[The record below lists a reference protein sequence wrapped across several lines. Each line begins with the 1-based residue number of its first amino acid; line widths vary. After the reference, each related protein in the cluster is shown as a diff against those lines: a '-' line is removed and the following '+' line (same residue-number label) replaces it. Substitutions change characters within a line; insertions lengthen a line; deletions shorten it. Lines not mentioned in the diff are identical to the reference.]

1 MPQGSRGRI
10 GILKEKIWGTRDG
23 SGNSNIFLPF
33 TSESLTTNIEELLSA
48 AQRGILDEPKSYQ
61 GERSFGGDVVVEVHP
76 WSIGY
81 LLRGALGVP
90 DAEVAAKTTETELE
104 NCDAKWVGHESIVS
118 TVDPTDKKKG
128 TAAIELIV
136 PDGVAAGTLLAT
148 KDFDAVDMHLDTA
161 IKFWIKSS
169 IAMIKADLKF
179 IVSEYPACVE
189 TTGKSHRE
197 EEISILNAGEWTEVT
212 ITLDAMTDYNEV
224 ISIGIRLINAKNE
237 FTLKI
242 DDVRRVVTGAASSIA
257 FQHVFKPMQSADD
270 EFHVDCPLFPYT
282 LEVFPDQG
290 KAFRFV
296 GAVINTLALN
306 FSTADKILKATCGV
320 IAKNASLQDTIGS
333 LSLETTKPF
342 VWENAK
348 IGIGGTVIAARNND
362 LESFSLTWDNRC
374 VAKYFLNNSPVP
386 GKIIRDGF
394 RTVPVSFVIDF
405 VNKTEYN
412 YFLLGTERTFQIKF
426 EGAVCDDT
434 PEPDI
439 LYTLQIDLPLVRYLA
454 YPINIGGPGR
464 LTCAVT
470 GKAKYDAAGWALK
483 ATLINKK
490 RTADYQRDV

>member
-61 GERSFGGDVVVEVHP
+61 GARSFGGDVVVEVHP

-90 DAEVAAKTTETELE
+90 DAEVAAKTTETELD
-104 NCDAKWVGHESIVS
+104 NCDTKWVGHESIVS

-128 TAAIELIV
+128 TAAVELIV

-148 KDFDAVDMHLDTA
+148 KDFAAVDMHLDTA

-189 TTGKSHRE
+189 STGKSHRE
-197 EEISILNAGEWTEVT
+197 EEISILNEGEWTEVT

-224 ISIGIRLINAKNE
+224 ISIGIRLINAKAE

-242 DDVRRVVTGAASSIA
+242 DDVRRVVTGAESTVA
-257 FQHVFKPMQSADD
+257 FQHVFTPMQLVTD
-270 EFHVDCPLFPYT
+270 EFHADCPLFPYT

-306 FSTADKILKATCGV
+306 FSTTDKILKTTCGV
-320 IAKNASLQDTIGS
+320 IAKDASLQDTIGG
-333 LSLETTKPF
+333 LVLEDTKPF
-342 VWENAK
+342 VWENAV
-348 IGIGGTVIAARNND
+348 ISIGGSQNNN
-362 LESFSLTWDNRC
+362 LESFGLTWDNKC
-374 VAKYFLNNSPVP
+374 VAKYLLNKSPLP
-386 GKIIRDGF
+386 AKIVRDGF
-394 RTVPVSFVIDF
+394 REIPVSFVIDF
-405 VNKTEYN
+405 VNKDEYN
-412 YFLLGTERTFQIKF
+412 YFLLGTERSFQIKF
-426 EGAVCDDT
+426 EGAICDAT

-439 LYTLQIDLPLVRYLA
+439 LYTLQIDMPLVRYLT
-454 YPINIGGPGR
+454 YPINMPGSGR
-464 LTCAVT
+464 LICAVT
-470 GKAKYDAAGWALK
+470 GKAKYDSTYALL
-483 ATLINKK
+483 ATLINKR